1 VKQESDNQVSLE
13 TAYRNAADLLK
24 KKEFNLAEQQLS
36 EILKKFPD
44 DPNALRLSGVSSL
57 EQEKPEAALIPL
69 QRAIRVA
76 PKFLQ
81 AHENLA
87 QAWTQLGDLKKAE
100 TCFKKCLEIDPSN
113 FTNWKSLGDV
123 LSDQRKDEEADKAYK
138 NAISTD
144 KKYLDLQKAMSQ
156 VQKGN
161 LGEAER
167 IYREILSDDPNNVDA
182 LRLLALLASR
192 TGAVDQAI
200 NMLENCTKIAPDY
213 ALAWENL
220 AKMYRQKDDPDSLQK
235 AAFCFTKATELR
247 PDWAE
252 GWAGLGT
259 MQTRSSQHKEGIES
273 YKKSIELKVN
283 QPRVHLSLGHVYKT
297 TGNQEECINSYN
309 DAISF
314 DKNFG
319 EAYWSL
325 ANLKTYKFSGEEILN
340 MEKRVEL
347 TEVPEREKVHFLFS
361 LGKAFEDMGSYD
373 ESFEYY
379 KRGNDLNRGRTTY
392 DPKAIEALSERLK
405 LFFTAD
411 RFNKYKGSGDNS
423 NSPIFIVGLPRSGS
437 TLIEQILASHSK
449 IEGTMELPNIMNIAR
464 KLGNSTKDRT
474 AYPEVIDTLQGIDLT
489 DLGKS
494 FINETQFLRT
504 GKQHFI
510 DKMPNNFSHIG
521 LIKLILP
528 NAKIIDARRNPMDT
542 CFSCFKQLFARGQ
555 VFTYDLSEIARYYVN
570 YVNLM
575 DHWDKVLPGY
585 VYRVQHEDLIN
596 DQEGVTRDLIDFC
609 EVDFES
615 STLEFY
621 KTKRAVKTASSE
633 QVREP
638 INTKGLNQW
647 KNYETHLKDLKFHL
661 ESIITTT

>member
-1 VKQESDNQVSLE
+1 MKEESDNQVSLE
-13 TAYRNAADLLK
+13 TAYKNAGDLLK
-24 KKEFNLAEQQLS
+24 KNEFNLAEKQLS
-36 EILKKFPD
+36 EILKKFPN

-57 EQEKPEAALIPL
+57 EQEKPEVALIPL
-69 QRAIRVA
+69 QKAIRVA

-87 QAWTQLGDLKKAE
+87 QAWTQLGDLNKAE
-100 TCFKKCLEIDPSN
+100 VCFKKCLELDASN
-113 FTNWKSLGDV
+113 FSNWKALGDV
-123 LSDQRKDEEADKAYK
+123 LSDQGKDEEADKAYK

-161 LGEAER
+161 LGEAEK

-235 AAFCFTKATELR
+235 AAFCFRKATELR
-247 PDWAE
+247 PNWAE

-259 MQTRSSQHKEGIES
+259 MQTRSSQHEEGIES
-273 YKKSIELKVN
+273 YKKSIELKAN

-297 TGNQEECINSYN
+297 TGNQEACISSYN
-309 DAISF
+309 EAISF
-314 DKNFG
+314 DNNFG

-325 ANLKTYKFSGEEILN
+325 ANLKTYKFSGEEISS
-340 MEKRVEL
+340 MEKKIEL

-361 LGKAFEDMGSYD
+361 LGKAFEDMGNYD

-405 LFFTAD
+405 QFFTEE
-411 RFNKYKGSGDNS
+411 RFQENKDFGDNS
-423 NSPIFIVGLPRSGS
+423 SAPIFIVGLPRSGS

-474 AYPEVIDTLQGIDLT
+474 AYPEVIESLQGSDLT

-494 FINETQFLRT
+494 FIDETQFLRT
-504 GKQHFI
+504 GKQYFI

-528 NAKIIDARRNPMDT
+528 NAKVIDARRNPMDT

-555 VFTYDLSEIARYYVN
+555 AFTYDLSEIARYYVN

-585 VYRVQHEDLIN
+585 VFKVQHEDLIN
-596 DQEGVTRDLIDFC
+596 NQEGVTRDLIDFC

-633 QVREP
+633 QVRQP
-638 INTKGLNQW
+638 INTKGVNQW
-647 KNYETHLKDLKFHL
+647 KNYEAHLKDLKFHL
-661 ESIITTT
+661 ESIITTS